1 MDNLAGQPF
10 LVHKSKKTGPFPS
23 RDQSSILFFSSL
35 FFLFFFSFHLSRVI
49 FPSPMNESET
59 VISGNGRYRCPD
71 GQLITKTAGQSAII
85 YLRRT
90 DWAVGEEFRCAPI
103 SRHREEHTRGNL

>member
-1 MDNLAGQPF
+1 
-10 LVHKSKKTGPFPS
+10 
-23 RDQSSILFFSSL
+23 
-35 FFLFFFSFHLSRVI
+35 
-49 FPSPMNESET
+49 MNESET